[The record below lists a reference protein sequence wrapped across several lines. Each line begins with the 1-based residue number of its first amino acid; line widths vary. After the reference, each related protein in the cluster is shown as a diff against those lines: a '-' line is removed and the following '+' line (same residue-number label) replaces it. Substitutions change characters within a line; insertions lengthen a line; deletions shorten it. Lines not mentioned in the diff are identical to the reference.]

1 MRRILEWLDHCDRNH
16 TLCNSRTTF
25 SLPSR
30 LIDVTELQ
38 RGGKKGVRLVQTA
51 IGQTGTYTCLS
62 HCWGKVRIRCC
73 TTKDTLASA
82 LIFIE
87 YSLFPK
93 NFRDAITIT
102 RKLGVQYI
110 WIDSLCILQ
119 GDKYDWDIE
128 SARMADIYR
137 HGYLTIA
144 ATSSADSTGGCFS
157 TTETDLCLS
166 LVNDTGDQILVGAR
180 MCDTSGLLS
189 NETDIAK
196 RSPLFTRGWVLQEL
210 LISRRILLCNYGEM
224 AFECLEAKT
233 CECGT
238 RSFAPHGSGSLGV
251 TKSTTEQ
258 RVLMA
263 KLLNKGHDIANLWR
277 SMVSDYMNLNLTYP
291 TDILPAVSAC
301 AMVTFEVT
309 GDEYLAG
316 MWRKS
321 FCRELCWTNRSK
333 TRLSRH
339 VEWTAPTWSWASIPL
354 GQNITTLKMAVWRS
368 FKPIIE
374 DAIGERTITCLP
386 EGNNE
391 FGALA
396 PATGQLQLDAA
407 LFPCLFRRFCK
418 KDVSTKQP
426 IQQRNQWSIY
436 FKHPT
441 PEMVATCKLREPGLD
456 IQGGALEAFLDIPP
470 RDAFQLESYPSCPV
484 STCSLTSILML
495 HVCQIVDK
503 KGLCLDYLMILKKAE
518 GGHNIYERIGMALF
532 QGHTVE
538 QRAKWFR
545 EVWDKDAIMKGEFTI
560 V

>member
-1 MRRILEWLDHCDRNH
+1 MGRVLKWLGHCD
-16 TLCNSRTTF
+16 TTHAQCKSKTVS

-38 RGGKKGVRLVQTA
+38 RGGKKGLRLIQTA
-51 IGQTGTYTCLS
+51 MGQRGTYTCLS

-73 TTKDTLASA
+73 TTRDTLADA
-82 LIFIE
+82 LSFIE
-87 YSLFPK
+87 YGLFPK

-102 RKLGVQYI
+102 RRLGVRYI
-110 WIDSLCILQ
+110 WIDSLCIIQ
-119 GDKYDWDIE
+119 GDAHDWNVE

-157 TTETDLCLS
+157 TTRADSCLS
-166 LVNDTGDQILVGAR
+166 LIKDNKTQILVGAR

-189 NETDIAK
+189 NERDIAN
-196 RSPLFTRGWVLQEL
+196 RAPLFTRGWVLQEL
-210 LISRRILLCNYGEM
+210 LISRRILLCNYGEL

-263 KLLNKGHDIANLWR
+263 SLLNKGHDIANLWR
-277 SMVSDYMNLNLTYP
+277 SMVSDYMSLNLTYP

-309 GDEYLAG
+309 RDRYLAG

-321 FCRELCWTNRSK
+321 LCRELCWTNRSK
-333 TRLSRH
+333 TRLPRNI
-339 VEWTAPTWSWASIPL
+339 EWTAPTWSWASIPL

-368 FKPIIE
+368 FKPILE
-374 DAIGERTITCLP
+374 DAIGERDISCVP
-386 EGNNE
+386 EGNNK

-396 PATGQLQLDAA
+396 PATGQLRLDAA

-418 KDVSTKQP
+418 QDVSTKQP
-426 IQQRNQWSIY
+426 IMQRNQWAIY
-436 FKHPT
+436 SQHPT
-441 PEMVATCKLREPGLD
+441 TELVATCQLPSPGLNT
-456 IQGGALEAFLDIPP
+456 QGGVLESFLDVPP
-470 RDAFQLESYPSCPV
+470 RDALPFEPYPSCPV
-484 STCSLTSILML
+484 STCSLTLIVLL

-503 KGLCLDYLMILKKAE
+503 KGLCLDYLMILKKMEA
-518 GGHNIYERIGMALF
+518 GHNIHERVGMALF
-532 QGHTVE
+532 HGHTVE
-538 QRAKWFR
+538 QRTKWFQ
-545 EVWDKDAIMKGEFTI
+545 EVWDKGAMIKQEFTI
-560 V
+560 T